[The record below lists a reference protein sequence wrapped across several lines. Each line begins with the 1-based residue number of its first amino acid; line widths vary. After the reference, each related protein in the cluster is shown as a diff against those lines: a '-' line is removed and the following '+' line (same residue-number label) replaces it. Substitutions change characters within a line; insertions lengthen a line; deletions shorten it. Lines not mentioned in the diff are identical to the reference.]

1 MVVNSSRA
9 AAAAQCSVIHGSLGT
24 HSFIH
29 KGHGRDGDKDLK
41 HGNYPTGRYA
51 RYQRDTDI
59 R

>member
-1 MVVNSSRA
+1 MVVDSSR
-9 AAAAQCSVIHGSLGT
+9 AAQCSVIHGSLGT

-41 HGNYPTGRYA
+41 HGNHPTGRYV
-51 RYQRDTDI
+51 RYQNDTDI